1 MEDNKNLIRHL
12 KTLSKQYTN
21 IEQVSEEIINLQAI
35 LNLPKGTE
43 LFLSDIHGEYGS
55 FSHILNNGSG
65 IIKNKIEDI
74 FDKQITERERS
85 ALATLIYYPEEK
97 LALIK
102 REIKDI
108 NEWYSIILYRL
119 IEVAREVS
127 SKYTRSK
134 VRKAMP
140 KGFDYIIDELL
151 HLQGCGPD
159 KETYY
164 KQIIS
169 SIIELDRADEF
180 IVAISNLI
188 KRMAIDHLHVLGDIF
203 DRGPNAKLVIDTL
216 MKFHSLDIELGNHD
230 VLWMGAAC
238 GNRACI
244 ANVIRI
250 CSRYDNINTLE
261 EGYGI
266 NIRPLT
272 TFALETYSDDDCKKF
287 LPKVFDYNKYI
298 RSDEISIA
306 KLHKAISIIQIKLEG
321 QLIKRHPEYEM
332 DGRLFLDKIDYKN
345 GTVEIEGKTYEL
357 NDINFPTIDPN
368 DPYKLT
374 KEEEE
379 IISRLEESFKN
390 SETLNKHIAFLY
402 SKSSIYKC
410 FNSNL
415 LFHGCIPMDEDGEFT
430 KVDIL
435 GRTLAGKEYLDF
447 IDKAIRKA
455 YFEREQLD
463 RNENINDLMWYLW
476 CGPKSP
482 LFGKEKAATFERYF
496 VIDKETHEEKKNA
509 YYTLSQNEEMCTKIL
524 KEFGLEGK
532 NSHIINGHI
541 PVKEKD
547 GETPIRANGKLLVI
561 DGGFAKS
568 YRSQTGRAGYT
579 LTYNSYGL
587 ILAANEPF
595 DSKADAIREEIDIKY
610 DIMVNEKE
618 TERKNVADTDIGK
631 QLQEEIDDLKLLLQA
646 YKEGKIKQQISQS
659 KIQSGNLLFII
670 INIYFSCSKP
680 TSE

>member
-1 MEDNKNLIRHL
+1 MEDNINIKRHL
-12 KTLSKQYTN
+12 KLLSKQYSN

-74 FDKQITERERS
+74 FSSQITERERS

-102 REIKDI
+102 KEITDL
-108 NEWYSIILYRL
+108 NDWYSVTLYRL

-127 SKYTRSK
+127 SKYSRSK

-164 KQIIS
+164 KQIIK
-169 SIIELDRADEF
+169 SIVELDRADDF

-203 DRGPNAKLVIDTL
+203 DRGPNAKLVMDTL

-230 VLWMGAAC
+230 ILWMGALC

-261 EGYGI
+261 DGYGI

-272 TFALETYSDDDCKKF
+272 TFALNTYSNDDCQKF
-287 LPKVFDYNKYI
+287 MPKVFDYNKYI
-298 RSDEISIA
+298 GSDEISIA

-321 QLIKRHPEYEM
+321 QMIMNHPEYEM
-332 DGRLFLDKIDYKN
+332 NGRLLLDKIDYKK
-345 GTVEIEGKTYEL
+345 GTIKIDEKTYKL
-357 NDINFPTIDPN
+357 NDTNFPTIDPQN
-368 DPYKLT
+368 PYELT
-374 KEEEE
+374 REEEE

-415 LFHGCIPMDEDGEFT
+415 LFHGCIPMDDNGEFT

-447 IDKAIRKA
+447 IDKIIRKA
-455 YFEREQLD
+455 YIEKDQPD
-463 RNENINDLMWYLW
+463 RNTDINDLMWYLW

-496 VIDKETHEEKKNA
+496 VEDKETHEEKKNP
-509 YYTLSQNEEMCTKIL
+509 YFTLIESEETCNKIL

-547 GETPIRANGKLLVI
+547 GESPIRANGKLLVI

-618 TERKNVADTDIGK
+618 TERKSVADTDIGK
-631 QLQEEIDDLKLLLQA
+631 EIQEEIDDLKLLLKA
-646 YKEGKIKQQISQS
+646 YREGKIKQAI
-659 KIQSGNLLFII
+659 
-670 INIYFSCSKP
+670 
-680 TSE
+680 